1 MGSEVSQWG
10 EAGGGEGA
18 TWPAGSQARPRPTRA
33 GRRSTLPAGRSPR
46 CRRKARPW
54 PHRRQRQGW
63 AEKLDARM
71 QPGCLRC
78 PGRAHEGGEARAK
91 SPRPGGGGSSA
102 ARPGGWGDQLSP
114 GLGGSRCCL
123 GPRPAVAKRHRCW
136 EERGRGRPLPH
147 MALTRPR
154 LALWRAG
161 PAAVASGTTG
171 PASLLRTAPRS
182 GTERAAR
189 SPGSQPRGR
198 PRLNSC
204 SEPECLHLS
213 DGHTRPR
220 ASSPQQRWGWRPRGA
235 VTHGPPESGRV
246 TAVGGA
252 GRGLG
257 PDSGPPKPTRPLAP
271 AGETMAPRHS
281 PRAVRNSGV
290 LR

>member
-18 TWPAGSQARPRPTRA
+18 AWPAGSQARPRPTRA
-33 GRRSTLPAGRSPR
+33 GRRSTLPTGRSPR

-63 AEKLDARM
+63 AEKLDACM

-91 SPRPGGGGSSA
+91 SPRPSGGGSSA
-102 ARPGGWGDQLSP
+102 ARPGGGEQLSP

-123 GPRPAVAKRHRCW
+123 GPAVAKRHRCW

-147 MALTRPR
+147 MALTPAQARPVEGR
-154 LALWRAG
+154 SCRRGLWHHWVCFSAQDGAQEWDRAG
-161 PAAVASGTTG
+161 SPQPWLSASWAA
-171 PASLLRTAPRS
+171 PPELLLRARVPAPVR
-182 GTERAAR
+182 RA
-189 SPGSQPRGR
+189 
-198 PRLNSC
+198 
-204 SEPECLHLS
+204 
-213 DGHTRPR
+213 HTPR

-257 PDSGPPKPTRPLAP
+257 PDGGPPKPTRPLAP
-271 AGETMAPRHS
+271 AGETTAPGHS